1 MLCPNEIR
9 EIGTCSI
16 PIKEELVTW
25 RWLKAVCLLVGNDHL
40 IESILFLTKASMAW
54 KALGGACQKVS
65 TAPTR
70 KEHCGHRIVFC
81 SVSAYSST

>member
-1 MLCPNEIR
+1 M
-9 EIGTCSI
+9 GTCSI

-25 RWLKAVCLLVGNDHL
+25 RWLKAVCLLVGNDHH

-65 TAPTR
+65 TAPQGKNIVGTELYSAA
-70 KEHCGHRIVFC
+70 KACVVVDKCGVKC
-81 SVSAYSST
+81 TVQ